1 MKIKDLKIYGLEIP
15 LIKPFKTALRV
26 VNVLN
31 TNIIELI
38 TDTGETGYGE
48 ASPTA
53 VITGD
58 AKGSILDGIEN
69 YIFPAIK
76 DMDIDN
82 LDSIMKKI
90 DSSMIK
96 NSSAKAAV
104 DMAVYDLFGK
114 HFKMPLYKYFGGAKS
129 EFESDITVSINSP
142 EEMAMDAA
150 AYVNSGYGT
159 LKIKLGK
166 DSLLDI
172 ERIKAIVNAVGKNIK
187 IRIDA
192 NQGWTAKEAV
202 RTIHRIE
209 NIDFN
214 LELVEQP
221 VPYYDLEGLKF
232 VTEHVEIPIMADEA
246 LFSPRD
252 AMNILTTRAADILNI
267 KLMKAGG
274 LHNAQK
280 ICSMAEACGVECMV
294 GSMMESR
301 VGITAAAHFAG
312 GKLNVTRAD
321 LDASTL
327 LAENPVDGGAAV
339 KGSKLILSDGY
350 GLGIKR
356 VNYK

>member
-1 MKIKDLKIYGLEIP
+1 MKIKDLKIYELELP
-15 LIKPFKTALRV
+15 LIKPFKTALREV
-26 VNVLN
+26 SILY
-31 TNIIELI
+31 TNIIEI
-38 TDTGETGYGE
+38 HTDTGDIGYGE

-58 AKGSILDGIEN
+58 AKGSIIDGIQN

-76 DMDIDN
+76 DMDIEDLDN
-82 LDSIMKKI
+82 IMKKI

-96 NSSAKAAV
+96 NSSPKAAV

-114 HFKMPLYKYFGGAKS
+114 HFKIPLYKLFGGART
-129 EFESDITVSINSP
+129 EFESDITVSLNAP
-142 EEMAMDAA
+142 EEMAKDAEE
-150 AYVNSGYGT
+150 YIKNGYNT

-172 ERIKAIVNAVGKNIK
+172 ERIKAIVKAVGQDVK

-202 RTIHRIE
+202 RTIHRLQA
-209 NIDFN
+209 IDFN
-214 LELVEQP
+214 LELIEQP

-232 VTEHVEIPIMADEA
+232 VTDHVDLPIMADEI

-252 AMNILTTRAADILNI
+252 AMTVLKNRAADILNI

-274 LHNAQK
+274 LHNAAK
-280 ICSMAEACGVECMV
+280 ICAMAEACGVECMI

-301 VGITAAAHFAG
+301 VGITAAAHFGA

-327 LAENPVDGGAAV
+327 LSENPVDGGAMV
-339 KGSKLILSDGY
+339 KGNKLILNDGF
-350 GLGIKR
+350 GLGINKI
-356 VNYK
+356 NYK